1 MKAVQIRARAE
12 IELYAAVDWYDQQR
26 PGLGEAFETAFE
38 ACLLRASEFP
48 ASYPM
53 VDPPLRRMLIG
64 RYPYLAYYRET
75 DDAIVVAAI
84 LHGAID
90 PQSISDR
97 LRKEK

>member
-1 MKAVQIRARAE
+1 M
-12 IELYAAVDWYDQQR
+12 DWYDQQR
-26 PGLGEAFETAFE
+26 PGLGEAFEAAFE

-48 ASYPM
+48 GSYPM
-53 VDPPLRRMLIG
+53 AEPPLHRMLIG

-75 DDAIVVAAI
+75 NDSIVVVAI

-90 PQSISDR
+90 PQNISER